1 MALFPFTTV
10 RLTLRP
16 LRMADAPRVGS
27 FANDPEIAR
36 YTANIPYPYP
46 KGLAEVWIAE
56 TQRNFSS
63 GTDYALAVAWRD
75 TDALIGVI
83 GLKIEDY
90 AMGGE
95 LGYWIARPFWRR
107 GLATEACR
115 AMVVLAFNRMGLP
128 KLWAGVR
135 DGNEGSL
142 KVLRNLGFVDR
153 GEMDYNFPAH
163 GRTRRVRLLCLDRIM
178 ARSQQERLGAAIT
191 HC

>member
-1 MALFPFTTV
+1 
-10 RLTLRP
+10 
-16 LRMADAPRVGS
+16 MADAPRVGS

-142 KVLRNLGFVDR
+142 KVLQKPGFCRSGRDGLQLSGPWPHKTGAVALPGSRSWLEASKSALAPPLPIVDAK
-153 GEMDYNFPAH
+153 E
-163 GRTRRVRLLCLDRIM
+163 
-178 ARSQQERLGAAIT
+178 SS
-191 HC
+191 